1 MELNN
6 LKKYF
11 MVCGEAIE
19 AKYGKGYDDI
29 FFIKPDTN
37 KTVCFTELIKS
48 YKYCNKVYYY
58 YDDSKKLWIEEKTHD
73 SLYFRIC
80 EYVVCLLNSDKEI
93 VEELFKLYG
102 ESNIKRA
109 DLDQLEEDEKKL
121 KKNWTK
127 IYKDHQKAS
136 FAKSVIEFFNHKITD
151 NYFTDNINVNNLY
164 VLPLKDCNLD
174 LKLLKPQDRI
184 KEQKFTE
191 CSKIEFRKFYKDGEG
206 VEHLKNQEG
215 FKIVDKFFL
224 DVCTGNIA
232 KKDYLQKILG
242 YILTGDVAK
251 GRCFFMF
258 YGKGAN
264 GKSAVMELMQEIM
277 GYYSKA
283 CPTSIILKRTKKSEG
298 GASPEIAV
306 LDYGTRLGLLSE
318 IDDGE
323 SLNEELIKRISGH
336 DNIEYRPLYQKVKQ
350 FNCEAT
356 LVMITNNKP
365 FFNLSDSMVDRI
377 RYIEFKSRFVVPK
390 DGEVLPAGHYKRD
403 PNLIND
409 LKTIYLNY
417 VLLWVAIGAQNFF
430 NDGHMA
436 VPDDELLKLE
446 NMSYIKECD
455 SINRFIDEYCKRDTN
470 AKALKSEVFSA
481 YKKCVDEEKIPKAL
495 TKGKFNEAMEWEFS
509 KPVKTMGNTYY
520 FGFSLIYNEP
530 EQDTGGLDD

>member
-1 MELNN
+1 MELN

-11 MVCGEAIE
+11 LACGEAIE
-19 AKYGKGYDDI
+19 AKYGKAYDDV
-29 FFIKPDTN
+29 FFIKSDTN

-109 DLDQLEEDEKKL
+109 DLDQLEDDEKKF
-121 KKNWTK
+121 KKHWNK

-151 NYFTDNINVNNLY
+151 NYFTDNININNLY

-174 LKLLKPQDRI
+174 LKLLRPEDRT

-191 CSKIEFRKFYKDGEG
+191 CSKIEFRQFYKDGGG
-206 VEHLKNQEG
+206 VDNLKMQEG

-224 DVCTGNIA
+224 DVCTGNVA

-251 GRCFFMF
+251 ARCFFMF

-277 GYYSKA
+277 CYYSKA
-283 CPTSIILKRTKKSEG
+283 CPTSIILKRAKKSEG
-298 GASPEIAV
+298 GASPEIEV
-306 LDYGTRLGLLSE
+306 LDYGTRLGILSE

-336 DNIEYRPLYQKVKQ
+336 DNIEYRPLYKKVRQ

-377 RYIEFKSRFVVPK
+377 RYIEFKSRFVVAK
-390 DGEVLPAGHYKRD
+390 EAEVLPAGHYKRD

-409 LKTIYLNY
+409 LKTIYLNH
-417 VLLWVAIGAQNFF
+417 VLLWVAIGSHKFF
-430 NDGHMA
+430 EDGHMS

-455 SINRFIDEYCKRDTN
+455 SISRFINEYCKRDTN
-470 AKALKSEVFSA
+470 ATALKSEVYST
-481 YKKCVDEEKIPKAL
+481 YKKFIEEEKIPKAL
-495 TKGKFNEAMEWEFS
+495 TKGKFNEAIESEFN

-520 FGFSLIYNEP
+520 FGFSLISNEP
-530 EQDTGGLDD
+530 ERDTGGLDD

>member
-1 MELNN
+1 MELNNN

-11 MVCGEAIE
+11 LACGEAIE
-19 AKYGKGYDDI
+19 TKYGKGYDDI
-29 FFIKPDTN
+29 FYIKADTN

-80 EYVVCLLNSDKEI
+80 EYVVSLLNSDKEI
-93 VEELFKLYG
+93 IEELFKLYG
-102 ESNIKRA
+102 ESNVKRL
-109 DLDQLEEDEKKL
+109 DLETLEEDEKKF
-121 KKNWTK
+121 KKYFNK
-127 IYKDHQKAS
+127 IYIDYQKAS
-136 FAKSVIEFFNHKITD
+136 FAKSMVEFFNHKITD

-191 CSKIEFRKFYKDGEG
+191 CSKIEFRQFYKDGEG
-206 VEHLKNQEG
+206 VENLKKQEG

-251 GRCFFMF
+251 GRCFFML

-306 LDYGTRLGLLSE
+306 LDYGTRLGVLSE

-377 RYIEFKSRFVVPK
+377 RYIEFKSRFVVAK
-390 DGEVLPAGHYKRD
+390 EDEVLPAGHYKRD

-409 LKTIYLNY
+409 LKTIYLNQ
-417 VLLWVAIGAQNFF
+417 VLLWVAIGAQKFF
-430 NDGHMA
+430 EDQHMS
-436 VPDDELLKLE
+436 VPNDELLILE

-455 SINRFIDEYCKRDTN
+455 SINRFINEYCRRDTN
-470 AKALKSEVFSA
+470 AKSLKRNRLQ
-481 YKKCVDEEKIPKAL
+481 KI
-495 TKGKFNEAMEWEFS
+495 
-509 KPVKTMGNTYY
+509 Y
-520 FGFSLIYNEP
+520 
-530 EQDTGGLDD
+530 

>member
-29 FFIKPDTN
+29 FFIKPDTT

-102 ESNIKRA
+102 ESNVKRA
-109 DLDQLEEDEKKL
+109 DLDQLEEDEKEL
-121 KKNWTK
+121 KRNWTK

-151 NYFTDNINVNNLY
+151 YYFTENINVNKLY
-164 VLPLKDCNLD
+164 VLPLKECNLD

-184 KEQKFTE
+184 KKQKFTE
-191 CSKIEFRKFYKDGEG
+191 CSKIEFIKFYKDGEG
-206 VEHLKNQEG
+206 VEHLRNQEG

-242 YILTGDVAK
+242 HILTGDVAK

-283 CPTSIILKRTKKSEG
+283 CPTSIILKCTKKSEG

-306 LDYGTRLGLLSE
+306 LDYG
-318 IDDGE
+318 
-323 SLNEELIKRISGH
+323 
-336 DNIEYRPLYQKVKQ
+336 Y
-350 FNCEAT
+350 
-356 LVMITNNKP
+356 
-365 FFNLSDSMVDRI
+365 
-377 RYIEFKSRFVVPK
+377 
-390 DGEVLPAGHYKRD
+390 
-403 PNLIND
+403 
-409 LKTIYLNY
+409 
-417 VLLWVAIGAQNFF
+417 
-430 NDGHMA
+430 
-436 VPDDELLKLE
+436 
-446 NMSYIKECD
+446 
-455 SINRFIDEYCKRDTN
+455 
-470 AKALKSEVFSA
+470 
-481 YKKCVDEEKIPKAL
+481 
-495 TKGKFNEAMEWEFS
+495 
-509 KPVKTMGNTYY
+509 
-520 FGFSLIYNEP
+520 
-530 EQDTGGLDD
+530 